1 MLALSNLQHALL
13 INFNCLLSPS
23 KGNFAS
29 ILFDLN
35 SPVVMFVHVSQN
47 ILILR
52 ILAIAAL
59 VWLALPTSYVAAQNG
74 DNGRFITITVSA
86 QIQSTVEIET
96 RNNINLGRV
105 SPGQEFVT
113 INPRED
119 PGAGLLRVSGSPG
132 MLFRV
137 SFQET
142 RELVRI
148 GGGRNLMF
156 TYDVSGAQTDNQLLS
171 EPITRENR
179 DLRMSDD
186 GEFFFW
192 VGGTL
197 DLQGDIFGQ
206 YEGEFTIEVDFI

>member
-1 MLALSNLQHALL
+1 MSAHVSFSLL
-13 INFNCLLSPS
+13 IPRI
-23 KGNFAS
+23 FAM
-29 ILFDLN
+29 L
-35 SPVVMFVHVSQN
+35 M
-47 ILILR
+47 
-52 ILAIAAL
+52 L
-59 VWLALPTSYVAAQNG
+59 VWVVLPASSVLAQNG
-74 DNGRFITITVSA
+74 NNGHFINITVSA

-105 SPGQEFVT
+105 SPGQEVV
-113 INPRED
+113 IVNPRED

-137 SFQET
+137 SFQES
-142 RELVRI
+142 RELVRV
-148 GGGRNLMF
+148 GGGRTLMF
-156 TYDVSGAQTDNQLLS
+156 TYEVSGAQTDNQLLS
-171 EPITRENR
+171 EPVTRENR